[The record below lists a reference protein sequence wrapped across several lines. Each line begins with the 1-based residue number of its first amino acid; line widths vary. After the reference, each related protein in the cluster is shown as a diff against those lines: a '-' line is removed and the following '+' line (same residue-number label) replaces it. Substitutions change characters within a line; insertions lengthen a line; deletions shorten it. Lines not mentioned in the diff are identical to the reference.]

1 MIGHG
6 AEGPA
11 MTDTHLPADTAATSV
26 AATTG
31 TPAHADEPHRP
42 DREAFA
48 TAVCLIGGL
57 LGWVSAAAAPTVPPT
72 VSVAAFG
79 VAAVAGGVGPLI
91 EALSALVRGR
101 LTVDLLMVMAASG
114 AAFIGSYGEAV
125 VLLFLFSL
133 SNALEHYA
141 MYRTHRSV
149 AKLMGLRPDTAT
161 VVRDGV
167 ETRVPV
173 GQLRIGDLVRVRP
186 GERFPVDGAVEEGD
200 TDADEATLTGESV
213 PVPKT
218 VGSPV
223 FAGTI
228 NGAGSIA
235 VRTGKAPGDTM
246 LERIVQVVRA
256 AQAEKTPAQR
266 FVESW
271 QQPYVLGVMALTALT
286 FAANYWGMAR
296 AAEPAFYQAMVML
309 VAASPCAVVI
319 SAPAVMLSAIAAA
332 ARGGVL
338 IKGAGHL
345 ETLGRVRII
354 AFDKTGTLT
363 IGKPAVTQVWVPE
376 GGDPDGLLALAA
388 AVERRSEH
396 PLARAVAAEA
406 DRRRLS
412 APEPERFENHVG
424 AGVHGVVAGT
434 WVGVGR
440 DELFAAHDIAVP
452 EAVSQA
458 AARLR
463 AEGAAALLAGTGD
476 GGFAVIALVDRVR
489 PEAAGT
495 LADLRRLGV
504 ADTVILTG
512 DHARVAE
519 TVAAAVGAARV
530 KADLLPADKV
540 AALRALAAEGPVAM
554 VGDGVNDAPALA
566 AADIGIA
573 MGKGGSDVALETA
586 DVVLM
591 GDDLTALPFA
601 VQVGRTA
608 RRRVI
613 QNLVFAG
620 SAIAV
625 LITGTLVGLPLW
637 LAVIGHEGGTLL
649 VVANGLRMLLMRR

>member
-6 AEGPA
+6 TEGPA
-11 MTDTHLPADTAATSV
+11 MTETHLPADTAATSV

-48 TAVCLIGGL
+48 TAVCLFGGM
-57 LGWVSAAAAPTVPPT
+57 LGWVSAAAAPT

-91 EALSALVRGR
+91 EALSALLRGR

-133 SNALEHYA
+133 SNTLEHYA

-161 VVRDGV
+161 VVRDGA
-167 ETRVPV
+167 ETRVPI
-173 GQLRIGDLVRVRP
+173 GRLRIGDLVRVRP
-186 GERFPVDGAVEEGD
+186 GERFPVDGAVEDGD

-228 NGAGSIA
+228 NGAGSVG

-246 LERIVQVVRA
+246 LERIVQMVRT

-363 IGKPAVTQVWVPE
+363 VGRPAVTQVWVPE
-376 GGDPDGLLALAA
+376 GGDPDRLLAPAA

-406 DRRRLS
+406 DRRGLS

-424 AGVHGVVAGT
+424 AGVHGVVGGT

-440 DELFAAHDIAVP
+440 EELFAAHDIAVP

-463 AEGAAALLAGTGD
+463 AEGGAALLAGTGL
-476 GGFAVIALVDRVR
+476 GEFAVIALADRVR
-489 PEAAGT
+489 PEAPGT

-519 TVAAAVGAARV
+519 TVAAAVGAGRV

-591 GDDLTALPFA
+591 GDDLSALPFA